1 MVWYRDCRPTII
13 GFCAK
18 RGTDDSTS
26 VAHTEAT
33 RSEGGTGMFESS
45 RLCRSFFS
53 VAAITIASVATASA
67 QNNARV
73 MGVVLDREGQPVAEA
88 TVTLEFFGGLTRS
101 FEVTTNENGEYL
113 QMGLMRGQY
122 TVTATKEGVGVNRA
136 PIDLRAGQELVQ
148 NLTLL
153 TVEELYRESLSE
165 AERAELDARSATTG
179 AFEQG
184 LQAARNGQF
193 EEAVGHLRTALG
205 ATPDCAECQRN
216 LGIVYGRMEAYAE
229 SEAAFRAAL
238 ALDPDNAESHTGL
251 AEIYNAQRRFDDAA
265 EASAAAARLSG
276 GGGGG
281 DNPTAVFDQGLIFW
295 NAGRLDEAR
304 QQFER
309 TLELDPEHGEAHYW
323 LGMANLNGGQMAEA
337 AAEFKLYLDLDPN
350 GRFAATA
357 TGILSSIQ
365 P

>member
-1 MVWYRDCRPTII
+1 
-13 GFCAK
+13 
-18 RGTDDSTS
+18 
-26 VAHTEAT
+26 
-33 RSEGGTGMFESS
+33 MFETS
-45 RLCRSFFS
+45 RLRRSV
-53 VAAITIASVATASA
+53 VALAITAAVPASA
-67 QNNARV
+67 QNSARV
-73 MGVVLDREGQPVAEA
+73 FGVITGPAGETVEDV
-88 TVTLEFFGGLTRS
+88 TVTLAYEGGVTRS
-101 FEVTTNENGEYL
+101 FEMTTNAEGEFL
-113 QMGLMRGQY
+113 QIGLARGPY
-122 TVTATKEGVGVNRA
+122 TLTAVKEGVGVNQA
-136 PIDLRAGQELVQ
+136 AIDLRVGQSLKHD
-148 NLTLL
+148 LTLRSL
-153 TVEELYRESLSE
+153 EELYRESVSE
-165 AERAELDARSATTG
+165 EERAELDAQAATSD

-184 LQAARNGQF
+184 LVAARGGRL
-193 EEAVGHLRTALG
+193 EEAVTRFQAALETA
-205 ATPDCAECQRN
+205 PDCAECQRN
-216 LGIVYGRMEAYAE
+216 LGIVQGRLGAHDEA
-229 SEAAFRAAL
+229 EAAFRAAL
-238 ALDPDNAESHTGL
+238 ALDSENAASYTGL

-281 DNPTAVFDQGLIFW
+281 DNPTAVFDQGLILW

-337 AAEFKLYLDLDPN
+337 AAEFKIYLDREPN

>member
-1 MVWYRDCRPTII
+1 
-13 GFCAK
+13 
-18 RGTDDSTS
+18 
-26 VAHTEAT
+26 
-33 RSEGGTGMFESS
+33 MFESS
-45 RLCRSFFS
+45 RLCRSM
-53 VAAITIASVATASA
+53 VAVVVLTIASVVPASA
-67 QNNARV
+67 QNSARV
-73 MGVVLDREGQPVAEA
+73 FGVITDRGGQPVAGA
-88 TVTLEFFGGLTRS
+88 TVTLEFAGGLTRS
-101 FEVTTNENGEYL
+101 FEVTTDEAGEFL
-113 QMGLMRGQY
+113 QIGLARGPY
-122 TVTATKEGVGVNRA
+122 TLTATREGVGINRVG
-136 PIDLRAGQELVQ
+136 IDLVVGQELEQ
-148 NLTLL
+148 NLMLL
-153 TVEELYRESLSE
+153 TVEEIYRDSLSD
-165 AERAELDARSATTG
+165 AERADFDARNVTTD

-184 LQAARNGQF
+184 LAAARGGQL
-193 EEAVGHLRTALG
+193 EAAVGHLRNALE

-229 SEAAFRAAL
+229 AEAAFRAAL
-238 ALDPDNAESHTGL
+238 ALDPDNAESYGGL

-276 GGGGG
+276 GGGS
-281 DNPTAVFDQGLIFW
+281 DDPTAVFDQGLIFW

-309 TLELDPEHGEAHYW
+309 TLQLDPEHGEAHYW

-337 AAEFKLYLDLDPN
+337 AAEFQIYLDREPN

>member
-1 MVWYRDCRPTII
+1 
-13 GFCAK
+13 
-18 RGTDDSTS
+18 
-26 VAHTEAT
+26 
-33 RSEGGTGMFESS
+33 MFESS
-45 RLCRSFFS
+45 RLCRSM
-53 VAAITIASVATASA
+53 VAVVVLTIASVVPAAA
-67 QNNARV
+67 QNSARV
-73 MGVVLDREGQPVAEA
+73 FGVITDRGGQPVAGA
-88 TVTLEFFGGLTRS
+88 TVTLEFAGGLTRS
-101 FEVTTNENGEYL
+101 YEVTTDEAGEFL
-113 QMGLMRGQY
+113 QIGLMRGQY
-122 TVTATKEGVGVNRA
+122 TLTATREGVGVNRVG
-136 PIDLRAGQELVQ
+136 IDLVVGQELEQ
-148 NLTLL
+148 NLMLL
-153 TVEELYRESLSE
+153 TVEEIYRDSLSD
-165 AERAELDARSATTG
+165 AERADFDARNVTTD

-184 LQAARNGQF
+184 LAAARGGQL
-193 EEAVGHLRTALG
+193 EAAVGHLRNALE

-229 SEAAFRAAL
+229 AEAAFRAAL
-238 ALDPDNAESHTGL
+238 ALDPDNAETYGGL

-276 GGGGG
+276 GGGS
-281 DNPTAVFDQGLIFW
+281 DDPTAVFDQGLIFW

-309 TLELDPEHGEAHYW
+309 TLQLDHEHGEAHYW

-337 AAEFKLYLDLDPN
+337 AAEFKIYLDREPN